1 MCLRPP
7 PENRCGLNTGAGQMI
22 KAILFDFGQT
32 LVDSS
37 DGFRQAEKDAQ
48 AAIFQN
54 LAITDH
60 DAFKNYYRRIRSEL
74 HKKGD
79 LSRVN
84 IWREVFRHYRQESS
98 VDELQQWE
106 QTYWRTVQSKTRV
119 FPEAPP
125 VLIALA
131 AKYGPLGLVTNTQGQ
146 SDANTHRLTTYP
158 ELAALFAVTVV
169 AGENGVPTKPDAQ
182 AFAVCL
188 EQLGVAAK
196 EAVYVG
202 DDWRIDVC
210 GARDASLHPVWLK
223 HDTVKRNYPEVDV
236 DVPVIT
242 SLNELPTVLE
252 TL

>member
-1 MCLRPP
+1 
-7 PENRCGLNTGAGQMI
+7 MI

-48 AAIFQN
+48 AVIFQD
-54 LAITDH
+54 LAITGH
-60 DAFKNYYRRIRSEL
+60 DAFKHHYRRIRSEF
-74 HKKGD
+74 HKRSE
-79 LSRVN
+79 LSRVK
-84 IWREVFRHYRQESS
+84 IWQEIFRHFGQESS
-98 VDELQQWE
+98 VDELRQWE
-106 QTYWRTVQSKTRV
+106 KIYWQTVQSKTRV

-131 AKYGPLGLVTNTQGQ
+131 DQYGPLGLVTNTQGQ
-146 SDANTHRLTTYP
+146 SDAGTHRVTAYP

-169 AGENGVPTKPDAQ
+169 AGENGVPTKPNAKPFT
-182 AFAVCL
+182 ACL
-188 EQLGVAAK
+188 EQLGVAAE

-210 GARDASLHPVWLK
+210 GARDAGLYPVWLK
-223 HDTVKRNYPEVDV
+223 QDTVKRNYPKVDE
-236 DVPVIT
+236 DAPVIT
-242 SLNELPTVLE
+242 SLNELPPVLE

>member
-1 MCLRPP
+1 MPRFSGGSP
-7 PENRCGLNTGAGQMI
+7 NTGAGQMI

-32 LVDSS
+32 LVDSA

-48 AAIFQN
+48 AAIFQD

-60 DAFKNYYRRIRSEL
+60 DAFKHHYRRIRSEF
-74 HKKGD
+74 HKKSD
-79 LSRVN
+79 LSRVK
-84 IWREVFRHYRQESS
+84 IWREVFRYFHQESS
-98 VDELQQWE
+98 VDQLQHWE

-119 FPEAPP
+119 FPEAPS
-125 VLIALA
+125 VLTALA
-131 AKYGPLGLVTNTQGQ
+131 VKYGPLGLITNTQGQ
-146 SDANTHRLTTYP
+146 SDARTHRLTAYP

-182 AFAVCL
+182 PFAVCL
-188 EQLGVAAK
+188 EQLGVAAE

-223 HDTVKRNYPEVDV
+223 HDTVKRNYPEVDA

-242 SLNELPTVLE
+242 SLNELPPVLE

>member
-1 MCLRPP
+1 
-7 PENRCGLNTGAGQMI
+7 MI

-37 DGFRQAEKDAQ
+37 DGFRQAEKYAQ
-48 AAIFQN
+48 AAIFQD

-60 DAFKNYYRRIRSEL
+60 DAFKHHYRRIRSEF
-74 HKKGD
+74 HKRSE

-84 IWREVFRHYRQESS
+84 IWQEVFRHFRQDSS

-125 VLIALA
+125 VLIDIA

-146 SDANTHRLTTYP
+146 SDASTHRLTAYP

-182 AFAVCL
+182 PFAICL
-188 EQLGVAAK
+188 EQLGVAAE

-210 GARDASLHPVWLK
+210 GARDAGLHPVWLK

-236 DVPVIT
+236 DVPIIT
-242 SLNELPTVLE
+242 SLNELPPVLE

>member
-1 MCLRPP
+1 
-7 PENRCGLNTGAGQMI
+7 MI

-48 AAIFQN
+48 AVIFQD
-54 LAITDH
+54 LEITDH
-60 DAFKNYYRRIRSEL
+60 DAFKHHYRRIRSEL
-74 HKKGD
+74 HERSE
-79 LSRVN
+79 LSRVK
-84 IWREVFRHYRQESS
+84 IWQEVFQHFGQESS
-98 VDELQQWE
+98 VDELRQWE
-106 QTYWRTVQSKTRV
+106 KIYWQTVQSKTWV

-131 AKYGPLGLVTNTQGQ
+131 DQYGPLGLVTNTQGQ
-146 SDANTHRLTTYP
+146 SDAGTHRVTAYP

-169 AGENGVPTKPDAQ
+169 AGENGVPTKPNAKPFT
-182 AFAVCL
+182 ACL
-188 EQLGVAAK
+188 EQLGVAAE

-210 GARDASLHPVWLK
+210 GARDAGLYAVWLK
-223 HDTVKRNYPEVDV
+223 QDTVKRNYPKVDE
-236 DVPVIT
+236 DAPVIT
-242 SLNELPTVLE
+242 SLNELPPVLE

>member
-1 MCLRPP
+1 
-7 PENRCGLNTGAGQMI
+7 MI

-48 AAIFQN
+48 AVIFQD
-54 LAITDH
+54 LEITDH
-60 DAFKNYYRRIRSEL
+60 DAFKHHYRRIRSKL
-74 HKKGD
+74 HERSE
-79 LSRVN
+79 LSRVK
-84 IWREVFRHYRQESS
+84 IWQEVFQHFGQESS
-98 VDELQQWE
+98 VDELRQWE
-106 QTYWRTVQSKTRV
+106 KIYWQTVQSKTRV

-131 AKYGPLGLVTNTQGQ
+131 DQYGPLGLVTNTQGQ
-146 SDANTHRLTTYP
+146 SDMNTHRLSAYP

-169 AGENGVPTKPDAQ
+169 AGENGVPTKPNAKPFT
-182 AFAVCL
+182 ACL
-188 EQLGVAAK
+188 EQLGVAAE

-210 GARDASLHPVWLK
+210 GARDAGLHPVWLK
-223 HDTVKRNYPEVDV
+223 HDTVKRNYPDVDE

-242 SLNELPTVLE
+242 SMNELPPVLE

>member
-1 MCLRPP
+1 
-7 PENRCGLNTGAGQMI
+7 MI

-32 LVDSS
+32 LVDSA

-48 AAIFQN
+48 AAIFQD
-54 LAITDH
+54 LATSDH
-60 DAFKNYYRRIRSEL
+60 AAFKKYYRRIRSEF
-74 HKKGD
+74 HKRSE
-79 LSRVN
+79 LSRVK
-84 IWREVFRHYRQESS
+84 IWQEVFQHFGQEPS
-98 VDELQQWE
+98 VDELRQWE

-119 FPEAPP
+119 FPEAPS

-146 SDANTHRLTTYP
+146 SDASTHRLTAYP
-158 ELAALFAVTVV
+158 ELAALFAGTVV
-169 AGENGVPTKPDAQ
+169 AGENGVPTKPDARP
-182 AFAVCL
+182 FAVCL
-188 EQLGVAAK
+188 EQLGVAAE

-223 HDTVKRNYPEVDV
+223 HHTVKRNYPEVDA

-242 SLNELPTVLE
+242 SLNELPPVLE

>member
-1 MCLRPP
+1 MCLEAAS
-7 PENRCGLNTGAGQMI
+7 ENRGGLNTGAGQMI

-32 LVDSS
+32 LVDSA

-48 AAIFQN
+48 AAIFHG

-60 DAFKNYYRRIRSEL
+60 DAFKHHYRRIRSEF
-74 HKKGD
+74 HKRSE

-84 IWREVFRHYRQESS
+84 IWQEVFRHFRQDSS

-125 VLIALA
+125 VLIDIA

-146 SDANTHRLTTYP
+146 SDASTHRLTAYP

-182 AFAVCL
+182 PFAICL
-188 EQLGVAAK
+188 EQLGVAAE

-202 DDWRIDVC
+202 DDWRIDIC

-223 HDTVKRNYPEVDV
+223 HDTVKRNYPEVDA

-242 SLNELPTVLE
+242 SLNELPPVLE

>member
-1 MCLRPP
+1 
-7 PENRCGLNTGAGQMI
+7 MI

-48 AAIFQN
+48 AVIFQE

-60 DAFKNYYRRIRSEL
+60 DAFKHHYRRIRTEFHQKSE
-74 HKKGD
+74 

-84 IWREVFRHYRQESS
+84 IWREVFKCFDQGPP
-98 VDELQQWE
+98 VDQLREWE
-106 QTYWRTVQSKTRV
+106 QTYWQTVQTKTRV
-119 FPEAPP
+119 FSGVRP
-125 VLIALA
+125 VLTALA
-131 AKYGPLGLVTNTQGQ
+131 AKYGPLGLITNTQGQ
-146 SDANTHRLTTYP
+146 SDAGSHRLTAYP
-158 ELAALFAVTVV
+158 EIAALFSVTLV

-182 AFAVCL
+182 PFAICL
-188 EQLGVAAK
+188 EQLGVAAG

-210 GARDASLHPVWLK
+210 GARDAGLHPVWLK
-223 HDTVKRNYPEVDV
+223 HETVKRNYPEVDA

-242 SLNELPTVLE
+242 SLNELPPVLE

>member
-1 MCLRPP
+1 
-7 PENRCGLNTGAGQMI
+7 MI

-48 AAIFQN
+48 AVIFQD

-60 DAFKNYYRRIRSEL
+60 DAFKHHYRRIRSEF
-74 HKKGD
+74 HKRSE
-79 LSRVN
+79 LSRVK
-84 IWREVFRHYRQESS
+84 IWQEVFRHFGQESS
-98 VDELQQWE
+98 VDELRQWE
-106 QTYWRTVQSKTRV
+106 KIYWQTVQSKTWV

-131 AKYGPLGLVTNTQGQ
+131 DQYGPLGLVTNTQGQ
-146 SDANTHRLTTYP
+146 SDAGTHRVTAYP
-158 ELAALFAVTVV
+158 ELAALFAVTVI
-169 AGENGVPTKPDAQ
+169 AGENGVPTKPDAKPFT
-182 AFAVCL
+182 ACL
-188 EQLGVAAK
+188 EQLGVAAE

-210 GARDASLHPVWLK
+210 GARDAGLYPVWLK
-223 HDTVKRNYPEVDV
+223 HDTVKRNYPEVDA

-242 SLNELPTVLE
+242 SLNELPPVLE

>member
-1 MCLRPP
+1 
-7 PENRCGLNTGAGQMI
+7 MI

-48 AAIFQN
+48 AVIFQD
-54 LAITDH
+54 LEITDH
-60 DAFKNYYRRIRSEL
+60 DAFKHHYRRIRSEF
-74 HKKGD
+74 HKRSE
-79 LSRVN
+79 LSRVK
-84 IWREVFRHYRQESS
+84 IWQEIFRHFGQESS
-98 VDELQQWE
+98 VDELRQGE
-106 QTYWRTVQSKTRV
+106 KIYWQTVQSKTWV

-131 AKYGPLGLVTNTQGQ
+131 DQYGPLGLVTNTQGQ
-146 SDANTHRLTTYP
+146 SDAGTHRVTAYP

-169 AGENGVPTKPDAQ
+169 AGENGVPTKPNAKPFT
-182 AFAVCL
+182 ACL
-188 EQLGVAAK
+188 EQLGVAAE

-210 GARDASLHPVWLK
+210 GARDAGLYAVWLK
-223 HDTVKRNYPEVDV
+223 QDTVKRNYPKVDE
-236 DVPVIT
+236 DAPVIT
-242 SLNELPTVLE
+242 SLNELPPVLE

>member
-1 MCLRPP
+1 MGPP
-7 PENRCGLNTGAGQMI
+7 PEGRGGLNTGAGKMI

-48 AAIFQN
+48 AAIFQD
-54 LAITDH
+54 LATTDH
-60 DAFKNYYRRIRSEL
+60 DGFKNHYRRIRSEL
-74 HKKGD
+74 HKKSD

-84 IWREVFRHYRQESS
+84 IWQEVFRHYRQESS

-125 VLIALA
+125 VLKALA

-146 SDANTHRLTTYP
+146 SDASTHRLTAYP
-158 ELAALFAVTVV
+158 ELAGLFAVTVV

-182 AFAVCL
+182 PFAVCL
-188 EQLGVAAK
+188 EQLGVAAE

-210 GARDASLHPVWLK
+210 GARDAGLHPVWLK
-223 HDTVKRNYPEVDV
+223 HETVKRNYPEVDV

-242 SLNELPTVLE
+242 SLNELPPVLE

>member
-1 MCLRPP
+1 
-7 PENRCGLNTGAGQMI
+7 MI

-48 AAIFQN
+48 AAIFQD

-60 DAFKNYYRRIRSEL
+60 DAFKHHYRRIRSEF
-74 HKKGD
+74 HEKGD

-84 IWREVFRHYRQESS
+84 IWREVSRYYRQESS

-125 VLIALA
+125 VVRALGA
-131 AKYGPLGLVTNTQGQ
+131 EYGPLGLVTNTQGQ
-146 SDANTHRLTTYP
+146 SDASTHRVTAYP

-182 AFAVCL
+182 PFAICL
-188 EQLGVAAK
+188 ERLGVAA
-196 EAVYVG
+196 EDAVYVG

-210 GARDASLHPVWLK
+210 GARDAGLHPVWLK

-242 SLNELPTVLE
+242 SLNELPRVLE

>member
-1 MCLRPP
+1 
-7 PENRCGLNTGAGQMI
+7 MI

-48 AAIFQN
+48 AVIFQD

-60 DAFKNYYRRIRSEL
+60 DAFKHHYRRIRSEF
-74 HKKGD
+74 HKRSE
-79 LSRVN
+79 LSRVK
-84 IWREVFRHYRQESS
+84 IWQEVFRHFGQELS
-98 VDELQQWE
+98 VDELRQWE
-106 QTYWRTVQSKTRV
+106 KTYWQTVQSKTRV

-131 AKYGPLGLVTNTQGQ
+131 DQYGPLGLVTNTQGQ
-146 SDANTHRLTTYP
+146 SDAGTHRVTAYP

-169 AGENGVPTKPDAQ
+169 AGENGVPTKPDAKPFT
-182 AFAVCL
+182 ACL
-188 EQLGVAAK
+188 EQLGVAAE

-210 GARDASLHPVWLK
+210 GARDAGLYPVWLK
-223 HDTVKRNYPEVDV
+223 HDTVKRNYPEVDA

-242 SLNELPTVLE
+242 SLNELPPVLE

>member
-1 MCLRPP
+1 
-7 PENRCGLNTGAGQMI
+7 MI

-48 AAIFQN
+48 AVIFQD
-54 LAITDH
+54 LEITDH
-60 DAFKNYYRRIRSEL
+60 DAFKHHYRRIRSEF
-74 HKKGD
+74 HKRSE
-79 LSRVN
+79 LSRVK
-84 IWREVFRHYRQESS
+84 IWQEVFQHFGQESC
-98 VDELQQWE
+98 VDELRQWE
-106 QTYWRTVQSKTRV
+106 KIYWQTVQSKTRV

-131 AKYGPLGLVTNTQGQ
+131 DQYGPLGLVTNTQGQ
-146 SDANTHRLTTYP
+146 SDANTHRLSAYP

-169 AGENGVPTKPDAQ
+169 AGENGVPTKPDARP
-182 AFAVCL
+182 FAICL
-188 EQLGVAAK
+188 EQLGVNAN

-210 GARDASLHPVWLK
+210 GARDAGLKTVWHK
-223 HDTVKRNYPEVDV
+223 HHTVKRNYPEVDA

-242 SLNELPTVLE
+242 SLNELPPVLE